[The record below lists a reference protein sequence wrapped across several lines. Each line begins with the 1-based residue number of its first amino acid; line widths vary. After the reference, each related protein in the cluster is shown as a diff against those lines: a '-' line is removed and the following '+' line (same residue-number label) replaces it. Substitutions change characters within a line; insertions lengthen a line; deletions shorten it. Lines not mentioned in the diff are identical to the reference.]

1 MQQKAI
7 QLNEKLSQVSDEKKA
22 LEKKIRL
29 VEKEVK
35 EQTQLF
41 QQATE
46 STNNEKAKLEQ
57 VRTKYNETFEQLTD
71 CQVEN
76 EKLKQELQL
85 STSTINTLQT
95 TIK

>member
-7 QLNEKLSQVSDEKKA
+7 QINEKLSQVSDEKKA

-29 VEKEVK
+29 VEKQVK

-57 VRTKYNETFEQLTD
+57 VRTKYNEAFQQLTD

-76 EKLKQELQL
+76 QKLKQELQL

>member
-46 STNNEKAKLEQ
+46 STNNEKAKLQQ

>member
-1 MQQKAI
+1 MEQKAI

-29 VEKEVK
+29 VEKDVK

-46 STNNEKAKLEQ
+46 STNNEKAKL
-57 VRTKYNETFEQLTD
+57 
-71 CQVEN
+71 
-76 EKLKQELQL
+76 
-85 STSTINTLQT
+85 
-95 TIK
+95 